1 MPSPLILSVEEFSVM
16 VVSLIICM
24 DPSGLVGNGDK
35 LPWDVSEDMQWFIK
49 NTRHKA
55 IVMGRKTFQGIG
67 RALPGRL
74 NIMLTNSG
82 KSGIEGV
89 EDFNDLRAA
98 IRSANARGY
107 TEVVIAGGPE
117 LYRYALD
124 LNLVDK
130 IYLTTLKQ
138 RYEGDTYFKHETL
151 MTLSD
156 RLGSGDFTMVSGWT
170 LESERT
176 TSLARYRVFT
186 RVRFPGSKLVLDSSA
201 KRHY

>member
-55 IVMGRKTFQGIG
+55 IVMGRKTFEGIG

-74 NIMLTNSG
+74 NIMLT
-82 KSGIEGV
+82 KSGSSTVEGV

-98 IRSANARGY
+98 IRSAVARGY
-107 TEVVIAGGPE
+107 EEVVICGGPE
-117 LYRYALD
+117 TYRYALD
-124 LNLVDK
+124 KGLVDK
-130 IYLTTLKQ
+130 IYLTVLNE
-138 RYEGDTYFKHETL
+138 RYEGDKYFRHAVL
-151 MTLSD
+151 DDLRIALSD
-156 RLGSGDFTMVSGWT
+156 GVTKMRQGWVV
-170 LESERT
+170 EHVHT
-176 TSLARYRVFT
+176 TAVAIYQIFA
-186 RVRFPGSKLVLDSSA
+186 RVRSPKSSLKLN
-201 KRHY
+201 HP